1 MHFDTFNGD
10 FEELARLIDSVWGG
24 HFGTKTH
31 FRYPPD
37 WLAGFFDGSG
47 ANRDL
52 LIEHRD
58 GSGAITGFIGAVP
71 RRYRV
76 HGREVRLGLV
86 TLLTSSP
93 RNVGFVGLEI
103 ERELFKRGA
112 AADLF
117 GTYHFCLDGQRTPD
131 LLRWAAKSRKTTAIE
146 VAPVSSLLRAAKA
159 SPEGA
164 NEAEVRPVVTDDVP
178 LLADLVEAAGRA
190 LPIGRIFSAEEFQA
204 TLDQAPPKRTLVLL
218 RDGRPIGVCVY
229 ARRQLVGTE
238 VFDVANVDLL
248 VAPDSTPDE
257 ARRFGGAIASDAA
270 AHGARYVIAPQ
281 RVASIFPHVREAGLR
296 LAMRTLRVFIVPS
309 GPEQTVEALSPHLL
323 EVE

>member
-1 MHFDTFNGD
+1 MRFDTFNGD

-47 ANRDL
+47 TNRDL

-58 GSGAITGFIGAVP
+58 ETGAITGFIGAVP
-71 RRYRV
+71 RRYHV
-76 HGREVRLGLV
+76 HGQEVRLGLV

-112 AADLF
+112 DAGLF

-131 LLRWAAKSRKTTAIE
+131 LLRWAAKSRKTKAIE

-159 SPEGA
+159 SPDGADEGA
-164 NEAEVRPVVTDDVP
+164 VRPVATDDVRSWRTSSRRRG
-178 LLADLVEAAGRA
+178 ERCRSAGSSR
-190 LPIGRIFSAEEFQA
+190 RRSFRRSS
-204 TLDQAPPKRTLVLL
+204 TRRPPSGPSCCYV
-218 RDGRPIGVCVY
+218 DGRPIGVCVY

-238 VFDVANVDLL
+238 VFEVANVDLL
-248 VAPDSTPDE
+248 IAPDSTPDE
-257 ARRFGGAIASDAA
+257 ARRFGRAIASDAA

-281 RVASIFPHVREAGLR
+281 RVASVFPHAREAGLR
-296 LAMRTLRVFIVPS
+296 LPCAPS
-309 GPEQTVEALSPHLL
+309 ASSSSRAGRSRPWRP
-323 EVE
+323 